1 MQCCADVLIYPV
13 KLAMDYER
21 DSIVTPDLNSLKTI
35 IAQAHGRNRADAV
48 IKNVTIFNLI
58 LGDMQSGDIA
68 VCGDRIVGVGERYDG
83 EYEIDGSGLTAVP
96 GFIDAHVHVESTMV
110 TPFEFER
117 CVMPHGVTAA
127 VCDPHELANTSGTAA
142 IDFFLESARRMCM
155 DLFVQ
160 ISSCVPATDL
170 ETSGASIS
178 AEDIKKYID
187 EPYSLGLAEL
197 MNVPGVVGCSDAV
210 LEKIVPFYGRID
222 GHAPLLSGMELNAYL
237 AAGVRNCHECSCLD
251 EAYEKLS
258 KGMHIFI
265 REGSVA
271 RDLDHLMPLI
281 NIKNAQ
287 FLCFCSDDRNPL
299 DISEAGHLD
308 KMIARAIAGGADPLA
323 VYRIACLSPAVH
335 FGMKGRGLL
344 APGYKA
350 DIVLLSDFNRCEV
363 AKVFKNGREV
373 TAELFNLRSD
383 PPSFA
388 QFTNSM
394 RRVPVTAADFSY
406 RSAGE
411 ITPVIGIQEFSLITE
426 HLELALP
433 CVDGMKVACS
443 DMDIAKVAVLERY
456 GKNGNIGRAF
466 VKGFGLKRGAIASSV
481 GHDSHNLCVVGVSD
495 EDMAVA
501 VNALIASGGGL
512 AVACNGGLTDIV
524 PLPVGGIMSD
534 MKFEDLTLA
543 LRRIHDSVKLT
554 GCKLESPFL
563 QLAFLPLPVIPFLRI
578 TDRGIVD
585 VAEFRIING

>member
-1 MQCCADVLIYPV
+1 
-13 KLAMDYER
+13 
-21 DSIVTPDLNSLKTI
+21 
-35 IAQAHGRNRADAV
+35 
-48 IKNVTIFNLI
+48 
-58 LGDMQSGDIA
+58 
-68 VCGDRIVGVGERYDG
+68 
-83 EYEIDGSGLTAVP
+83 
-96 GFIDAHVHVESTMV
+96 
-110 TPFEFER
+110 
-117 CVMPHGVTAA
+117 
-127 VCDPHELANTSGTAA
+127 
-142 IDFFLESARRMCM
+142 
-155 DLFVQ
+155 
-160 ISSCVPATDL
+160 
-170 ETSGASIS
+170 
-178 AEDIKKYID
+178 
-187 EPYSLGLAEL
+187 
-197 MNVPGVVGCSDAV
+197 
-210 LEKIVPFYGRID
+210 
-222 GHAPLLSGMELNAYL
+222 
-237 AAGVRNCHECSCLD
+237 
-251 EAYEKLS
+251 
-258 KGMHIFI
+258 
-265 REGSVA
+265 
-271 RDLDHLMPLI
+271 
-281 NIKNAQ
+281 
-287 FLCFCSDDRNPL
+287 
-299 DISEAGHLD
+299 
-308 KMIARAIAGGADPLA
+308 
-323 VYRIACLSPAVH
+323 
-335 FGMKGRGLL
+335 MKGRGLL

-350 DIVLLSDFNRCEV
+350 DIVLLSDFNHCEV
-363 AKVFKNGREV
+363 AKVFKNGREI
-373 TAELFNLRSD
+373 TAELFKLRSD

-388 QFTNSM
+388 QFANSM
-394 RRVPVTAADFSY
+394 RRAPVTAADFSY

-426 HLELALP
+426 HLELSLP

-501 VNALIASGGGL
+501 VNALIASGGGF